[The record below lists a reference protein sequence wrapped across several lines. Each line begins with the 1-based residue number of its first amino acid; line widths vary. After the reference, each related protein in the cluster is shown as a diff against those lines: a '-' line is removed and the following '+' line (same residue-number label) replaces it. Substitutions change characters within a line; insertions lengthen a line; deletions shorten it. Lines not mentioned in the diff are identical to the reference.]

1 MPLQINSALD
11 EPYLQLPAPY
21 ENIRLTP
28 PRLSDAPFSTAAL
41 NAPEVVPFLSGPPFP
56 FHEENS
62 ISFINETKPPMD
74 KVYQEIREKL
84 LAGESDYIASGTP
97 VSAIREVQP
106 DGTELWI
113 GDIGFIRS
121 VYHEVE
127 DETERERLVAENTS
141 KKDGDSSIVWSYGSK
156 SSNSEYPKTCLNTM
170 SNRYPG
176 SVSSS
181 ARNHGSSA
189 S

>member
-1 MPLQINSALD
+1 MPLKINSAID

-56 FHEENS
+56 FVEENA
-62 ISFINETKPPMD
+62 ISFINSTKPPAD
-74 KVYQEIREKL
+74 RVYREIREKI

-121 VYHEVE
+121 SYHEVE
-127 DETERERLVAENTS
+127 DETERERLVAENAA
-141 KKDGDSSIVWSYGSK
+141 KKDGDPSIVWSFGSMFSDSQYRQEIIEHHAK
-156 SSNSEYPKTCLNTM
+156 
-170 SNRYPG
+170 
-176 SVSSS
+176 
-181 ARNHGSSA
+181 
-189 S
+189 